1 VNANSANAR
10 NKAVVA
16 DSKAAVNKVVANKA
30 DDKTWLQAN

>member
-16 DSKAAVNKVVANKA
+16 VNKVVANKA
-30 DDKTWLQAN
+30 DDKAWLLVN